1 MSGDRGLFDD
11 SSMLRRV
18 HREQL
23 IALAGPR
30 ALLLMAAHPVAF
42 EGFFDH
48 TGALGDPY
56 ARLQRTAL
64 VLEAITYGSAARA
77 RELTA
82 RVRAVHR
89 TVRGTLDRPAG
100 RFPAGTPY
108 AADDPA
114 LLLWILACLVD
125 SNLTVY
131 ERYLGSLSHAEQD
144 AYWRDMRVV
153 GRLFGLR
160 AREMPAGVDGFR
172 DYMGTMLDG
181 DELLVT
187 ERARALGIRIVMR
200 PPVPP
205 LHRPLLEM
213 ANFITVGLLPPR
225 IRRGYGLHWDPART
239 LMLAGGAEYTK
250 RVILPLLPSRLRY
263 ARRPAA

>member
-1 MSGDRGLFDD
+1 MLPMSARGNLHTAPGMFDD
-11 SSMLRRV
+11 SSTLRRV

-56 ARLQRTAL
+56 ARLQRTAM
-64 VLEAITYGSAARA
+64 VLDAITYGTAATARA
-77 RELTA
+77 LTA

-108 AADDPA
+108 AAEDPV

-131 ERYLGSLSHAEQD
+131 GRYLGSLTVEEQD

-160 AREMPAGVDGFR
+160 AREMPAD
-172 DYMGTMLDG
+172 
-181 DELLVT
+181 
-187 ERARALGIRIVMR
+187 
-200 PPVPP
+200 
-205 LHRPLLEM
+205 
-213 ANFITVGLLPPR
+213 
-225 IRRGYGLHWDPART
+225 
-239 LMLAGGAEYTK
+239 
-250 RVILPLLPSRLRY
+250 
-263 ARRPAA
+263 